1 MRISFIVIGLLMS
14 AGLIAQY
21 RDAGL
26 WLDASASHELNKRLD
41 ISLSPEIRL
50 NQNMTQWSRLF
61 ADVSADYKLDKR
73 FSLQVAFRGGWG
85 NDGVHVDARLR
96 WQTGFSV
103 RHKWEDFT
111 VQWLSRAQ
119 YTSAGPLSDWDADF
133 VTLWRNRM
141 SVKYTGLK
149 KTDVAMSFELFNSIT
164 RYQELAVQNWRWIA
178 QVSRNI
184 SKKQSVVLGYLIQR
198 DLTKSPRAMDYVL
211 LLSYKVEL

>member
-1 MRISFIVIGLLMS
+1 MSVGLC
-14 AGLIAQY
+14 AQY

-26 WLDASASHELNKRLD
+26 WLDVSASHELNKRLEV
-41 ISLSPEIRL
+41 SLSPEIRL

-61 ADVSADYKLDKR
+61 ADVGAEYKLDKH
-73 FSLQVAFRGGWG
+73 FSLHAAFRGGWG
-85 NDGVHVDARLR
+85 NDGIHVDPRRR

-103 RHKWEDFT
+103 RHKWDDFS

-119 YTSAGPLSDWDADF
+119 YTAVGALSDTDADF

-149 KTDVAMSFELFNSIT
+149 RTDLATSFELFNSMG
-164 RYQELAVQNWRWIA
+164 RYQELALQNWRWIA
-178 QVSRNI
+178 QVSRKI
-184 SKKQSVVLGYLIQR
+184 TKKQSVVLGYLIQR